1 VALVDDDAFREALR
15 GALEEAPGFR
25 CSHAFS
31 SAEEAAQGLSSA
43 TVPDVV
49 LMDISLPGRSGLE
62 AVVEL
67 KARLPAVETLM
78 LTGHPNEAL
87 VFQALVAGASGYLL
101 KSEPVRA
108 ILEAIEDVRNGSTT
122 TRWEGAGSPVRSS
135 RWCCRSTPRGS
146 AGSNGWKP
154 RQAGNEDSGPGGGS
168 RSCTVSPAGGTAS
181 PARSRP
187 EPGFGA
193 MTVTAPFGPAGR
205 QRRSMAGSP
214 GGWATTSHEFG
225 RVAIG
230 ANHPAG
236 GTLVLYRR
244 FVDSRR

>member
-1 VALVDDDAFREALR
+1 MDAHSPTLTRLVHVALVDDDDAFREALR

-67 KARLPAVETLM
+67 KARLPAVEILM

-108 ILEAIEDVRNGSTT
+108 ILEAIEDVRNGGAPMTSGIARRVIRQFAHLSRVVPQLDPLSGREQQILRLVAEGRLYKEIADHLGLSAHTVRNHLAKIYRKLQVESRHEAA
-122 TRWEGAGSPVRSS
+122 RWWRD
-135 RWCCRSTPRGS
+135 RT
-146 AGSNGWKP
+146 
-154 RQAGNEDSGPGGGS
+154 GGG
-168 RSCTVSPAGGTAS
+168 
-181 PARSRP
+181 
-187 EPGFGA
+187 
-193 MTVTAPFGPAGR
+193 
-205 QRRSMAGSP
+205 
-214 GGWATTSHEFG
+214 
-225 RVAIG
+225 
-230 ANHPAG
+230 
-236 GTLVLYRR
+236 
-244 FVDSRR
+244 